1 MEESGVMLSGSQA
14 HTNLQCAFFSPYQRA
29 CGGCRGVDTQDM
41 NLVFSE
47 FILSEFYELKCEL
60 CSEVLS
66 WCFRNVAC
74 RWSCLLHC
82 HGTCVMVITDT
93 GRCFM
98 AD

>member
-47 FILSEFYELKCEL
+47 FIF
-60 CSEVLS
+60 
-66 WCFRNVAC
+66 
-74 RWSCLLHC
+74 
-82 HGTCVMVITDT
+82 
-93 GRCFM
+93 
-98 AD
+98 